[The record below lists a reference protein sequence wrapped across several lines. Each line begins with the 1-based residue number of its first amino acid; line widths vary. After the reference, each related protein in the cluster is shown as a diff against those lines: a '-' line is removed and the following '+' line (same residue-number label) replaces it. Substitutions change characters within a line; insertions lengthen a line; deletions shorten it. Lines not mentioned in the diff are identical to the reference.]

1 MPPAVGREY
10 QVEDSSGSKN
20 GDAYMAANGGLLPN
34 LGQKLI
40 PVMTKE
46 GTVRGYMSQCADVT
60 TTLQSVNH
68 LNRTGHGVWLDGNE
82 SFMINKVTG
91 EANRIDHDGK
101 DFTMEMWIIPPDEL
115 QSVLQGE
122 VPFGRHHP

>member
-1 MPPAVGREY
+1 
-10 QVEDSSGSKN
+10 
-20 GDAYMAANGGLLPN
+20 
-34 LGQKLI
+34 
-40 PVMTKE
+40 
-46 GTVRGYMSQCADVT
+46 MSQCADVT

-101 DFTMEMWIIPPDEL
+101 DFTMEMLIIPPDEL